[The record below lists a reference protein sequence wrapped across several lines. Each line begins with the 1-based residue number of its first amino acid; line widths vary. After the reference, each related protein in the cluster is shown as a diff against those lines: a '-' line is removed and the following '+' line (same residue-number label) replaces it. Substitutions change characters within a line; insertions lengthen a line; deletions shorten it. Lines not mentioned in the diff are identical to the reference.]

1 MATFLSDNGQDDDD
15 VIPCYPCCPFYPLY
29 PFYHFYPCY
38 LFLSW
43 LSVLSLVSLFITDF
57 RITSRITINQPT
69 DVLKLNLHPT
79 QIHKKVRFCKHRN
92 NKLPTFSSTVIWI
105 CHILSRFWKLSKH
118 KLDIYIFFTYSQISE
133 CCYTVKTGWLKPAL
147 VKYLANHCKNP

>member
-1 MATFLSDNGQDDDD
+1 MGRMMMMLSP
-15 VIPCYPCCPFYPLY
+15 VIPVVPFILY
-29 PFYHFYPCY
+29 ILFITFI
-38 LFLSW
+38 LAIFFLSW

-79 QIHKKVRFCKHRN
+79 QIHKKVKFCKNRN
-92 NKLPTFSSTVIWI
+92 NKLPTFSSSVIWI
-105 CHILSRFWKLSKH
+105 SHILSRFWKLSKH

>member
-1 MATFLSDNGQDDDD
+1 MGRMMMMLSP
-15 VIPCYPCCPFYPLY
+15 VIPVVPFILY
-29 PFYHFYPCY
+29 ILFITFI
-38 LFLSW
+38 LAIFFLSW

-57 RITSRITINQPT
+57 RLSSRIPINQPT

-79 QIHKKVRFCKHRN
+79 QIHKKVKFCKNRN
-92 NKLPTFSSTVIWI
+92 NKLPTFSSSVIWI